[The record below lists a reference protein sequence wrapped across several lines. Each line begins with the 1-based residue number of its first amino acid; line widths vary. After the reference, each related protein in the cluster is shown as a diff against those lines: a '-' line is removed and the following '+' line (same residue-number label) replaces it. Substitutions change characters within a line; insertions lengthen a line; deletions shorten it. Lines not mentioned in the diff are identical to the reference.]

1 MFLPTL
7 VALAHEVA
15 AQVDKVDPLQGTAS
29 AQKGAVQRIAEPT
42 YYDFIFPV
50 IAFLLVIVLPTATA
64 IWVMYRTASEKKP
77 EPDET

>member
-1 MFLPTL
+1 MLPVL
-7 VALAHEVA
+7 VALAHEIA
-15 AQVDKVDPLQGTAS
+15 AQVDPNQGTVT

-42 YYDFIFPV
+42 YYDYVFPA

-64 IWVMYRTASEKKP
+64 LWVVYRTATEKTP